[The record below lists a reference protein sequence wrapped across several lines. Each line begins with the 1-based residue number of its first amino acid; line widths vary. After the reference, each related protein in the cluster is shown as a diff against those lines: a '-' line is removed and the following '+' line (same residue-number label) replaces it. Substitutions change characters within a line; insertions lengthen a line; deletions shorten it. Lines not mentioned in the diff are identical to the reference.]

1 MLKIKVFDCEDE
13 NKLTDDINDFIKEIN
28 NHDKEVVDI
37 KFSTSISVYEE
48 EQIYCFS
55 ALVMYDDKIYK
66 EYKPK
71 RYEIVEKVVG
81 DSNA

>member
-37 KFSTSISVYEE
+37 KFSTSISVYED

-55 ALVMYDDKIYK
+55 ALVMYDNKICE
-66 EYKPK
+66 EYKLK

-81 DSNA
+81 DE

>member
-13 NKLTDDINDFIKEIN
+13 NKLTDDINDFIKEIS

-37 KFSTSISVYEE
+37 KFSTSISVYED

-55 ALVMYDDKIYK
+55 ALVMYDNKICE
-66 EYKPK
+66 EYKLK
-71 RYEIVEKVVG
+71 RYEIVEKVEE
-81 DSNA
+81 

>member
-13 NKLTDDINDFIKEIN
+13 KDLERCLNSFIEEISKQ
-28 NHDKEVVDI
+28 DKEVIDI
-37 KFSTSISVYEE
+37 KFSTSISINDD

-55 ALVMYDDKIYK
+55 SLVMYDEKIFK

-71 RYEIVEKVVG
+71 KYEIVEKVE
-81 DSNA
+81 

>member
-37 KFSTSISVYEE
+37 KFSKSISVYED

-55 ALVMYDDKIYK
+55 ALVMYDNKICE
-66 EYKPK
+66 EYKLK

-81 DSNA
+81 DE